1 VDLMPK
7 KKKKGFTLLEMI
19 IVVALT
25 VVIIGI
31 VSSIFITGNRVF
43 TDSDIK
49 STLQIQGQV
58 IQEKISSIGMQA
70 GGIKSVIGN
79 ESTGEIQN
87 IKINSY
93 DKDGNKKVFEIN
105 NQPPKLFIDGE
116 QVSGNVESIKI
127 DSQIIKDYNKD
138 PNLLESR
145 SDINFTI
152 TLSKIRNYDNTKI
165 TYPVNIQTVFRNKN
179 ALGS

>member
-1 VDLMPK
+1 MPK
-7 KKKKGFTLLEMI
+7 KKKNGFTLLEMI

-49 STLQIQGQV
+49 STLQIEGQA
-58 IQEKISSIGMQA
+58 IQEKISIIGMQA
-70 GGIKSVIGN
+70 IGIYSVTGN
-79 ESTGEIQN
+79 ENTGEIRD

-145 SDINFTI
+145 SYINFTI
-152 TLSKIRNYDNTKI
+152 TLSKIKNYDNTKI
-165 TYPVNIQTVFRNKN
+165 TYPVNIQTVFRNKYN
-179 ALGS
+179 LG